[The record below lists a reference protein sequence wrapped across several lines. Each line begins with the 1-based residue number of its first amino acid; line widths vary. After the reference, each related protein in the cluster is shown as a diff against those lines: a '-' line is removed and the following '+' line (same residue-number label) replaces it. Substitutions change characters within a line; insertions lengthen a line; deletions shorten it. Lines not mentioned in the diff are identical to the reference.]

1 MSTPEPLQITIN
13 LDALLGEL
21 QFSLQTAINL
31 LAISLQATPPESMDD
46 LRLPQEVFATSF
58 AQSVRWS
65 HAEALEKHQTWAIA
79 NGLRD
84 AIEGVSSFIESAH
97 RVLSVWDLASKNDG
111 RVTYGEY
118 QKAMEGTAFHRLGFP
133 DKLTHLKSE
142 HGIAIDETLERQVLS
157 VNNARNCLVHRR
169 GIVSQRDLNTVDSM
183 LVEWRKLH
191 VFLRNEDGEHE
202 LVIGKMIE
210 KESTLC
216 IQVRDGQRAFA
227 LGERVSFTIQEFAD
241 VTWGLYAFGT
251 EIVKLVGEADP
262 NRSTSSPASDGG

>member
-31 LAISLQATPPESMDD
+31 VAISLRATPPESMDD
-46 LRLPQEVFATSF
+46 LRLPQEVFATTF
-58 AQSVRWS
+58 AQSGRWS

-84 AIEGVSSFIESAH
+84 AVEGVSSFIESAH
-97 RVLSVWDLASKNDG
+97 RVLAVWDLASANGG

-118 QKAMEGTAFHRLGFP
+118 QKAMDGAAFHRLGLP

-142 HGIAIDETLERQVLS
+142 HGLAINETLVRQVLS

-169 GIVSQRDLNTVDSM
+169 GIVSQRDLNTTDSM

-191 VFLRNEDGEHE
+191 VFLQDEDGEHE
-202 LVIGKMIE
+202 FVVGKLIE
-210 KESTLC
+210 KESTVC
-216 IQVRDGQRAFA
+216 IRVQDEQKAFA
-227 LGERVSFTIQEFAD
+227 LGARVSFTIQEFAD
-241 VTWGLYAFGT
+241 VTWGLYSFGT
-251 EIVKLVGEADP
+251 ELVKLVGEVDP
-262 NRSTSSPASDGG
+262 NRGASVAASGEG

>member
-21 QFSLQTAINL
+21 KFSLQTAINL
-31 LAISLQATPPESMDD
+31 LSISLRAPPPDSMDD
-46 LRLPQEVFATSF
+46 LRLPQEVFATTF
-58 AQSVRWS
+58 AQSARWS
-65 HAEALEKHQTWAIA
+65 HFEALEKHQTWAIG

-84 AIEGVSSFIESAH
+84 AVEGMSSFIESAH
-97 RVLSVWDLASKNDG
+97 RVLTIWELASANDG

-118 QKAMEGTAFHRLGFP
+118 QEALEGKAFHRLGLP

-142 HGIAIDETLERQVLS
+142 HGIAIDATLERQVIS

-169 GIVSQRDLNTVDSM
+169 GVVSQRDLNTTASM

-191 VFLRNEDGEHE
+191 IFLQDEDGEHE
-202 LVIGKMIE
+202 FVIGKIIE
-210 KESTLC
+210 KESTVC
-216 IQVRDGQRAFA
+216 IRVRDEQKAFA

-251 EIVKLVGEADP
+251 DIVKLVGEADP
-262 NRSTSSPASDGG
+262 NKIASTPTSGDG